1 VTALPDTLG
10 VLFLGCGQAA
20 TIHSRVLRRM
30 PGVHRAY
37 ASRDGRRAEAMRSRF
52 DGRRAFASYEAG
64 LADPDVHVAI
74 VATPTATHRALAL
87 EALRAGK
94 HVIVEKPAFMCAAD
108 ADAVAD
114 AAAAAGRRVFVAENY
129 VYKPLAAH
137 LRRLVE
143 SGSLGDPRFLS
154 INATKRQPALDW
166 RGDPALSG
174 GGALYEGG
182 VHWISFASN
191 LGLQVEALDAWRVGD
206 ASGPDRSTL
215 VVLRYAGGAVA
226 TIAHS
231 WEIRAPLGGLRL
243 SKLQGTRGAV
253 TFESNGFA
261 ALTTGHRPSLKLPAL
276 SDPLGYRAMHED
288 FAHAIRTGAPTLFTL
303 AHARRDLAL
312 LELAAARMASRDRGA
327 VPEPVA
333 RALAHAGD

>member
-1 VTALPDTLG
+1 VTAVPDTLG

-30 PGVHRAY
+30 PGIHLAY
-37 ASRDGRRAEAMRSRF
+37 ASRDGRRAQGFRDRF
-52 DGRRAFASYEAG
+52 GGRRAFASYEEG
-64 LADPDVHVAI
+64 LADPEVDVAI
-74 VATPTATHRALAL
+74 VATPTAMHRAQALA
-87 EALRAGK
+87 ALQAGK

-108 ADAVAD
+108 ADVVAD
-114 AAAAAGRRVFVAENY
+114 AAAASGRRVFVAENY

-137 LRRLVE
+137 LRRLVAA
-143 SGSLGDPRFLS
+143 GALGDPRFLS

-182 VHWISFASN
+182 VHWLSFASN
-191 LGLQVEALDAWRVGD
+191 IGLEVEALDAWRVGD
-206 ASGPDRSTL
+206 AHGPDRSSL
-215 VVLRYAGGAVA
+215 IVLRYAGGAVA

-231 WEIRAPLGGLRL
+231 WEIRAPFGGLRL

-261 ALTTGHRPSLKLPAL
+261 ALTTGRRPSLRLPAL
-276 SDPLGYRAMHED
+276 SDPLGYRGMHED
-288 FAHAIRTGAPTLFTL
+288 FANAIRTGGPELFTL

-312 LELAAARMASRDRGA
+312 LEEAEARMSSRTRGG
-327 VPEPVA
+327 VPEPT

>member
-1 VTALPDTLG
+1 VTAVPDTLG
-10 VLFLGCGQAA
+10 VLLLGCGQAA
-20 TIHSRVLRRM
+20 AIHSRVLRRM
-30 PGVHRAY
+30 PGLHCAY
-37 ASRDGRRAEAMRSRF
+37 ASRDRARAESMRGRF
-52 DGRRAFASYEAG
+52 DGRRAFASYETG
-64 LADPDVHVAI
+64 LSDPEVDVAI
-74 VATPTATHRALAL
+74 VVTPTATHRALAL
-87 EALRAGK
+87 EALHAGK
-94 HVIVEKPAFMCAAD
+94 HVIVEKPAFMRAAD
-108 ADAVAD
+108 ADVVAD

-137 LRRLVE
+137 LRQLVQ
-143 SGSLGDPRFLS
+143 SGALGDPRFLS
-154 INATKRQPALDW
+154 INATKRQPALGW

-191 LGLQVEALDAWRVGD
+191 IGLEVEALDAWRVGD

-261 ALTTGHRPSLKLPAL
+261 ALTTGRRPSLRLPAL

-288 FAHAIRTGAPTLFTL
+288 FAQAVRTGGPTLFTL
-303 AHARRDLAL
+303 AHARRDLEL
-312 LELAAARMASRDRGA
+312 LEQAEASMVSRPHDLGA
-327 VPEPVA
+327 ELPS